1 MRCLTVFS
9 FVCNVLTCLLLCTAT
24 GTDRWKE
31 HLDVFKMSRKYI
43 GLWRACLLV
52 EEGNY
57 AKMPPYYDCDK
68 DFLRP
73 HRIEPPGNK
82 KLEYQS
88 WLKSFPLFWPKSF
101 LCSVGEYHSLF
112 YKKNECINRITR
124 QNLCLWEEIGC
135 NCNCYNEYRN
145 RKIFQNIL

>member
-1 MRCLTVFS
+1 MFS
-9 FVCNVLTCLLLCTAT
+9 FVCGLLTCLLLCTAT

-57 AKMPPYYDCDK
+57 AQMPPYYECDK

-73 HRIEPPGNK
+73 HLVEPPGESAINNRARFDEG
-82 KLEYQS
+82 LTYFVVERVTSYYS
-88 WLKSFPLFWPKSF
+88 YLF
-101 LCSVGEYHSLF
+101 
-112 YKKNECINRITR
+112 I
-124 QNLCLWEEIGC
+124 
-135 NCNCYNEYRN
+135 
-145 RKIFQNIL
+145 

>member
-1 MRCLTVFS
+1 MFS
-9 FVCNVLTCLLLCTAT
+9 FVCGLLTCLLLCTAT

-57 AKMPPYYDCDK
+57 AQMPPYYECDK

-73 HRIEPPGNK
+73 HLVEPPG
-82 KLEYQS
+82 ES
-88 WLKSFPLFWPKSF
+88 A
-101 LCSVGEYHSLF
+101 
-112 YKKNECINRITR
+112 IDNRAR
-124 QNLCLWEEIGC
+124 FDEGH
-135 NCNCYNEYRN
+135 
-145 RKIFQNIL
+145 